1 MHERKRTVA
10 INRARRR
17 VKALEETAA
26 PWPWRARA
34 LRQLRIAE
42 GEKNAIQVRR

>member
-1 MHERKRTVA
+1 MRHQKRTVA
-10 INRARRR
+10 IIRARRR

-34 LRQLRIAE
+34 LRQLRKVEAK
-42 GEKNAIQVRR
+42 GVSHARMD